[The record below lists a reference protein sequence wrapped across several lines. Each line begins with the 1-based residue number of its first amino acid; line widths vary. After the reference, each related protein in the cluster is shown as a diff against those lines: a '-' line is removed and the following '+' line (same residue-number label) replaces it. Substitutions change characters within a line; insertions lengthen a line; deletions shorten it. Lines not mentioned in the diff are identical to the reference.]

1 MRRELKTAL
10 KKAKTAET
18 QKQIKKIK
26 TTRKSLEE
34 ATEESKKKTP
44 EDLAQYEKELEIIK
58 VGIYI
63 AQVECL
69 I

>member
-63 AQVECL
+63 VQIECL
-69 I
+69 T